1 MSIIQMV
8 VFDMAGT
15 TIDEDNL
22 VYKTLQESINAEGYN
37 FTLQQVLAE
46 GAGYEK
52 RKAITKILALQN
64 ENFIDEV
71 VDKIYTN
78 FNNNLQSKYEAATIL
93 PQKGA
98 TDLFEQLKNKHIKV
112 VLNTGYNAVTAN
124 LLLQKLG
131 WQVGIQIDGL
141 ITASDVE
148 YSRPSADMIMLAME
162 QHQIRDESKV
172 AKVGDSIID
181 IEEGQNAGCGLTI
194 GITTGA
200 HTYEQLLTA
209 NPDAI
214 INELSDLLVLL

>member
-1 MSIIQMV
+1 MATIKMI

-15 TIDEDNL
+15 TINEDNL
-22 VYKTLQESINAEGYN
+22 VYKTLQKIINATGYN
-37 FTLQQVLAE
+37 FSLQQVLNE

-52 RKAITKILALQN
+52 RKAIKKIIVLQN
-64 ENFIDEV
+64 ENITDEL
-71 VDKIYTN
+71 VDEIYNN
-78 FNNNLQSKYEAATIL
+78 FNNDLLNGYASASIF

-98 TDLFEQLKNKHIKV
+98 LELFEYLRNKNIKI
-112 VLNTGYNAVTAN
+112 VLNTGYSRSIAK

-131 WQVGIQIDGL
+131 WQVGVQIDGL

-148 YSRPSADMIMLAME
+148 YSRPSADMILLAME
-162 QHQIRDESKV
+162 QHQIADESSV

-200 HTYEQLLTA
+200 HTYEQLFTA
-209 NPDAI
+209 NPNAI
-214 INELSDLLVLL
+214 INELTDLMQLL

>member
-1 MSIIQMV
+1 MATIKMI

-15 TIDEDNL
+15 TINEDNL
-22 VYKTLQESINAEGYN
+22 VYKTLQKIINATGYN
-37 FTLQQVLAE
+37 FSLQQVLNE

-52 RKAITKILALQN
+52 RKAIKKIIVLQN
-64 ENFIDEV
+64 ENITDQLVDE
-71 VDKIYTN
+71 IYNN
-78 FNNNLQSKYEAATIL
+78 FNNDLLNGYASASIF

-98 TDLFEQLKNKHIKV
+98 LELFEYLRNKNIKI
-112 VLNTGYNAVTAN
+112 VLNTGYSRSIAK

-131 WQVGIQIDGL
+131 WQVGVQIDGL

-148 YSRPSADMIMLAME
+148 YSRPSADMILLAME
-162 QHQIRDESKV
+162 QQQITDKSSV

-200 HTYEQLLTA
+200 HTYEQLFTA
-209 NPDAI
+209 NPNAI
-214 INELSDLLVLL
+214 INELTDLMQLL

>member
-1 MSIIQMV
+1 MATIKMI

-15 TIDEDNL
+15 TINEDNL
-22 VYKTLQESINAEGYN
+22 VYKTLQKIINATGYN
-37 FTLQQVLAE
+37 FSLQQVLNE

-52 RKAITKILALQN
+52 RKAIKKIIVLQN
-64 ENFIDEV
+64 ENITDEL
-71 VDKIYTN
+71 VDEIYNN
-78 FNNNLQSKYEAATIL
+78 FNNYLLNGYASASIF

-98 TDLFEQLKNKHIKV
+98 LELFEYLRNNNIKI
-112 VLNTGYNAVTAN
+112 VLNTGYSRSIAK

-131 WQVGIQIDGL
+131 WQVGVQIDGL

-148 YSRPSADMIMLAME
+148 YSRPSADMILLAME
-162 QHQIRDESKV
+162 QHQITDKSSV

-200 HTYEQLLTA
+200 HTYEQLFTA
-209 NPDAI
+209 NPNAI
-214 INELSDLLVLL
+214 INELTDLMQLL

>member
-1 MSIIQMV
+1 MATIKMI

-15 TIDEDNL
+15 TINEDNL
-22 VYKTLQESINAEGYN
+22 VYKTLQKIINATGYN
-37 FTLQQVLAE
+37 FSLQQVLNE

-52 RKAITKILALQN
+52 RKAIKKIIVLQN
-64 ENFIDEV
+64 ENITDEL
-71 VDKIYTN
+71 VDEIYNN
-78 FNNNLQSKYEAATIL
+78 FNNDLLNGYASASIF

-98 TDLFEQLKNKHIKV
+98 LELFEYLRNKNIKI
-112 VLNTGYNAVTAN
+112 VLNTGYSRSIAK

-131 WQVGIQIDGL
+131 WQVGVQIDGL

-148 YSRPSADMIMLAME
+148 YSRPSADMILLAME
-162 QHQIRDESKV
+162 QHQIIDKSSV

-200 HTYEQLLTA
+200 HTYEQLFTA
-209 NPDAI
+209 NPNAI
-214 INELSDLLVLL
+214 INELTDLMQLL

>member
-1 MSIIQMV
+1 MATIKMI

-15 TIDEDNL
+15 TINEDNL
-22 VYKTLQESINAEGYN
+22 VYKTLQKIINATGYN
-37 FTLQQVLAE
+37 FSLQQVLNE

-52 RKAITKILALQN
+52 RKAIKKIIVLQN
-64 ENFIDEV
+64 ENITDEL
-71 VDKIYTN
+71 VDEIYNN
-78 FNNNLQSKYEAATIL
+78 FNNDLLNGYASASIF

-98 TDLFEQLKNKHIKV
+98 LELFEYLRNKNIKI
-112 VLNTGYNAVTAN
+112 VLNTGYSRNIAK

-131 WQVGIQIDGL
+131 WQVGVQIDGL

-148 YSRPSADMIMLAME
+148 YSRPSADMILLAME
-162 QHQIRDESKV
+162 QHQITDESSV

-200 HTYEQLLTA
+200 HTYEQLFTA
-209 NPDAI
+209 NPNAI
-214 INELSDLLVLL
+214 INELTDLMQLL

>member
-1 MSIIQMV
+1 MATIKMI

-15 TIDEDNL
+15 TINEDNL
-22 VYKTLQESINAEGYN
+22 VYKTLQKIINATGYN
-37 FTLQQVLAE
+37 FSLQQVLNE

-52 RKAITKILALQN
+52 RKAIKKIIVLQN
-64 ENFIDEV
+64 ENITDQLVDE
-71 VDKIYTN
+71 IYNN
-78 FNNNLQSKYEAATIL
+78 FNNDLLNGYASASIF

-98 TDLFEQLKNKHIKV
+98 LELFEYLRNKNIKI
-112 VLNTGYNAVTAN
+112 VLNTGYSRSIAK

-131 WQVGIQIDGL
+131 WQVGVQIDGL

-148 YSRPSADMIMLAME
+148 YSRPSADMILLAME
-162 QHQIRDESKV
+162 QHQIADESSV

-200 HTYEQLLTA
+200 HTYEQLFTA
-209 NPDAI
+209 NPNAI
-214 INELSDLLVLL
+214 INELTDLMQLL